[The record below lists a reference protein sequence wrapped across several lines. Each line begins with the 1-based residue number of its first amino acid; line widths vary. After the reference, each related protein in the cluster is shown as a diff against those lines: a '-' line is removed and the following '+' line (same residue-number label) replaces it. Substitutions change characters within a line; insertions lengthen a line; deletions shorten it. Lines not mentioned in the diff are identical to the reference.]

1 MKSNEKGVQG
11 GGGRIKV
18 LLGSRNCAPPGRLC
32 VGPQYVKTDLKIQRA
47 RTVRR
52 CEDIIKN
59 DLKIQRAR
67 TVRRCEDII
76 KNDLRIQRART
87 VRRCDDIKNDLKIQ
101 RAKTVR
107 RCENIIKTGFRT
119 NRVFE
124 CELGSLAQ
132 GRGQW
137 RTVVNKVMNIGVES
151 FAGNS
156 LIS

>member
-11 GGGRIKV
+11 GGVRIKV

-32 VGPQYVKTDLKIQRA
+32 VGPQYVKT
-47 RTVRR
+47 
-52 CEDIIKN
+52 